1 MKDFNEWNKQKIK
14 TQREE
19 QNRWCQP
26 RDICWC
32 SLGVNVWYEQ
42 DGKGT
47 SFLRPVVIL
56 RSFGIHTALV
66 VPLTTS
72 KKKNMYHVSLGTQTG
87 VQSYAI
93 VTQIRLI
100 DTKRLFEKRGKVDEK
115 VFEIIKEAIKTL
127 F

>member
-26 RDICWC
+26 RDIWWG
-32 SLGVNVWYEQ
+32 SLGVNVGYEQ